1 MRKIMIPP
9 RFGKVSLA
17 VAAAALVAGVAVTA
31 APARRSAQI
40 PVPQVTVP
48 AITGDTIRDVTREL
62 SLDKYEGR
70 GPGTR
75 AEDLTITYIIQRFK
89 AAGLKPGNKGS
100 WLQDV
105 PIVEITAKNADG
117 LTVEAGGQKLHYDY
131 GSDMVAASYRVT
143 PRTEIKNAPLV
154 FVGYGINAPEL
165 GWNDYAGVDM
175 KGKIAVILVND
186 PDYEQADESGLFKG
200 RRMTYYGRWTYKFE
214 EAARQGAAG
223 ALIVHDTFPAAYG
236 WQVVNSSWTGSQD
249 YVASAN
255 NAMDQTEANGW
266 VQKPVAE
273 AVFKASG
280 QDFAALSAAAKQ
292 KGFKAVPLGAS
303 ASLSFNNEVKRA
315 TSHNVIGI
323 LPGKKRPNEYVM
335 YTAHWD
341 HLGRCTPDKTGDDIC
356 NGAIDNATGV
366 GSLVSLAE
374 ANVKAGAA
382 DRSQVFM
389 SVTLEESGLLGSRY
403 YAEHPVYPLAKTVGG
418 VNMDGVG
425 PGSPSKDVQV
435 TGGDKSDLTRYLT
448 AAMSAMHLYQTPEDH
463 PERGHYYRSD
473 HFSFAKLGVPMFA
486 VGRGTDWVNG
496 GKAAGEAAAEDY
508 VQHRYHQ
515 PSDQYDPSW
524 DWSGAVQEIQLFYRL
539 GRSLAMTTDWPNWH
553 KTDEFRRI
561 RDKSRAGGK

>member
-1 MRKIMIPP
+1 MISAS
-9 RFGKVSLA
+9 FKNASLLT
-17 VAAAALVAGVAVTA
+17 AATALLVGVAVSAA
-31 APARRSAQI
+31 APRGHTGLI
-40 PVPQVTVP
+40 PVPKITVP
-48 AITGDTIRDVTREL
+48 AITGDTIRDVTKEL
-62 SLDKYEGR
+62 SSDRYEGR
-70 GPGTR
+70 GPGSR
-75 AEDLTITYIIQRFK
+75 AEDLTITYIINRFK

-105 PIVEITAKNADG
+105 PTVDIAAKNADG
-117 LTVEAGGQKLHYDY
+117 LTVNAGGQKLHFDF
-131 GSDMVAASYRVT
+131 GSDMVVGSYRVT
-143 PRTEIKNAPLV
+143 PQTRIKDAPLV

-186 PDYEQADESGLFKG
+186 PDYETADESGLFKG

-236 WQVVNSSWTGSQD
+236 WQVVNSSWTGTQH
-249 YVASAN
+249 YIASAD
-255 NAMDQTEANGW
+255 NAMDQTQANGW
-266 VQKPVAE
+266 IQKPVAE
-273 AVFKASG
+273 AVLKASG
-280 QDFAALSAAAKQ
+280 QDLTALTAAAKQ
-292 KGFKAVPLGAS
+292 KGFKAVPLGSS
-303 ASLSFNNEVKRA
+303 ASLSFDNEIKRA

-323 LPGKKRPNEYVM
+323 LPGKKRPGEYVL

-366 GSLVSLAE
+366 GALVSLAE
-374 ANVKAGAA
+374 ANAKVGAA

-403 YAEHPVYPLAKTVGG
+403 YAEHPVYPLARTVGG

-425 PGSPSKDVQV
+425 PGSPSKDVSV
-435 TGGDKSDLTRYLT
+435 TGGDKSDLTRYLA
-448 AAMSAMHLYQTPEDH
+448 AAMSAMELYLTPEDH
-463 PERGHYYRSD
+463 PERGGYYRSD
-473 HFSFAKLGVPMFA
+473 HFSFAKLGVPMFS
-486 VGRGTDWVNG
+486 VGRGSDWVNG
-496 GKAAGEAAAEDY
+496 GKAAGQAASEDY

-524 DWSGAVQEIQLFYRL
+524 DWSGAVQEISLFYHL

-561 RDKSRAGGK
+561 RDKSRAGVK